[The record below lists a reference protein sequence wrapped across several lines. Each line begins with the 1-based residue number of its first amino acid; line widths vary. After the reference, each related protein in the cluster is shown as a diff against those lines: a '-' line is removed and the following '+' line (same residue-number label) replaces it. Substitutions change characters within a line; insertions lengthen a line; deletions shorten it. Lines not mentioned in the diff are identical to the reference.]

1 MNKYH
6 SSVPFRTKLNADK
19 VIGLILSCTPIRKYR
34 GAIENYIRWSMN
46 TLRSE
51 GIQAQERL
59 KSYREYLTNCVSCKE
74 VTYPPRGKYRKLLPL
89 LRILDD
95 ILTANDMLSMR
106 WLMTIMRIHE
116 LAAPS
121 QKFLDQ
127 ELRDF
132 VFKMDPEAQP
142 VDRDPKVI
150 NRRRKLE
157 NYKDILRREE
167 AQYPNFPWQEFKDW
181 LKPMEENLHQ
191 HTIKMAARP
200 HIAASFLSKS
210 SSSEI
215 DINRQG
221 EPKFKSI
228 PSIVMADLEYYVA
241 YRRYS
246 ENNEPTDKAYALA
259 KAILRSLKLDQSY
272 EYNPC
277 HDVFIDKE
285 GLNAFVDEYVLY
297 YRIKTVAI
305 PASNSIKA
313 RIIHKTAYPIQ
324 YPLQLL
330 NDTSMKLI
338 REIPGDYSASHE
350 DGFRTLNDYARQGDF
365 LADVDATAWT
375 DNFPLA
381 FQYHVVKARY
391 GEEVA
396 GLWVEVMRSPI
407 HVELAEPDGSRQL
420 YEYRIRTGQTMG
432 SFFSWVAA
440 ADSHHFLIRFSYHRV
455 NSKVLSLKKVS
466 EYLSYKVFEKPYW
479 EIGDD
484 EVSSDPVAQSMY
496 VTLSASL
503 GIRLNSEK
511 SKVMSV
517 DNGRY
522 MAEIAHRQTLRGI
535 EVTGVSPKLVSNSL
549 QSYSQLVVFLRFLRQ
564 RHVGLDEDLLI
575 SRLVKESTTLSRHQ
589 YRRKYGQYPI
599 PRRWIEIGLELPS
612 CVGGLVPD
620 DTNWN
625 LRINPQLLLVA
636 MLSTISSYITM
647 FRPGN
652 PILRDGRS
660 NADEILQSVQY
671 LPDNLMNIGR
681 TLLSKYERQT
691 YADKLNQLYI
701 REVTSAIQTLM
712 SDNRLTFAK
721 ATLAN
726 YEYVDM
732 EYFKAW
738 FTSTLD
744 GIKSIAGV
752 PAYLAREYES
762 RAVRETMR
770 KIDKL
775 SPRRFTSREAW
786 IDKLNLSY
794 RDLLDRLDYLSH
806 SFYEKK
812 NKASK
817 EEDLAQMYE
826 ALFGF

>member
-1 MNKYH
+1 MNKNH

-46 TLRSE
+46 TLKSE
-51 GIQAQERL
+51 GIQAQDRL
-59 KSYREYLTNCVSCKE
+59 KSYSEYLTNCVSSKE

-95 ILTANDMLSMR
+95 ILRSNDMLSMR
-106 WLMTIMRIHE
+106 WLMTVMRIHE
-116 LAAPS
+116 LASPS
-121 QKFLDQ
+121 QRFLDK

-132 VFKMDPEAQP
+132 VFRMDPKAQP
-142 VDRDPKVI
+142 VEKNPKVI
-150 NRRRKLE
+150 NRRRHVE
-157 NYKDILRREE
+157 DYKIIIQREE
-167 AQYPNFPWQEFKDW
+167 AQYPDFPWQEFKDW
-181 LKPMEENLHQ
+181 LKPMEQDLRE
-191 HTIKMAARP
+191 HTIQVAAKP
-200 HIAASFLSKS
+200 NISASFLTKS

-221 EPKFKSI
+221 KPKFKSI
-228 PSIVMADLEYYVA
+228 PSIVMADLEYYIA

-246 ENNEPTDKAYALA
+246 ENNEPTDQAYALA
-259 KAILRSLKLDQSY
+259 KAILRALKLDQSY

-277 HDVFIDKE
+277 ADVFKDKE
-285 GLNAFVDEYVLY
+285 GLNAFVDDYVLY

-313 RIIHKTAYPIQ
+313 RIIHKTTYPFQ

-338 REIPGDYSASHE
+338 REIPGDFSASHE
-350 DGFRTLNDYARQGDF
+350 DGFRTLNDFASNNDF

-381 FQYHVVKARY
+381 FQYHVIKARY

-396 GLWVEVMRSPI
+396 GLWVEVMRCPI
-407 HVELAEPDGSRQL
+407 HVELAEPDGTRQL
-420 YEYRIRTGQTMG
+420 YEYRIHTGQTMG

-440 ADSHHFLIRFSYHRV
+440 ADSHHFLIRFSYQRV
-455 NSKVLSLKKVS
+455 NSKVDHFKAVS
-466 EYLSYKVFEKPYW
+466 PRLSYKVFANPYW
-479 EIGDD
+479 MVGDD

-503 GIRLNSEK
+503 GIKLNSSK

-517 DNGRY
+517 DNQKY
-522 MAEIAHRQTLRGI
+522 LAEFVHRQTLRGI
-535 EVTGVSPKLVSNSL
+535 EVTGVSPKLASNSL
-549 QSYSQLVVFLRFLRQ
+549 QSYAQLVVFLQFLRQ

-575 SRLVKESTTLSRHQ
+575 SRLAKESNTLSRQ
-589 YRRKYGQYPI
+589 EYRRKYGQYPI
-599 PRRWIEIGLELPS
+599 PKRWIRIGLELPS

-625 LRINPQLLLVA
+625 LRVNPQLLLVA
-636 MLSTISSYITM
+636 MLSTLSSYISM

-652 PILRDGRS
+652 PILRDGRN
-660 NADEILQSVQY
+660 NADEILQAVQY
-671 LPDNLMNIGR
+671 LPDELINIGN
-681 TLLSKYERQT
+681 TLLSKYERRT
-691 YADKLNQLYI
+691 YADRLNQLYI

-712 SDNRLTFAK
+712 SDQRLTYAK

-726 YEYVDM
+726 YNYVDM
-732 EYFKAW
+732 EYFKTW
-738 FTSTLD
+738 FTGVLANL
-744 GIKSIAGV
+744 KSIAGV

-762 RAVRETMR
+762 RAVQESMK
-770 KIDKL
+770 KIVKL
-775 SPRRFTSREAW
+775 SPHRFPSREAW
-786 IDKLNLSY
+786 IDKMNLSY
-794 RDLLDRLDYLSH
+794 QALLDRLDYLSH

-826 ALFGF
+826 ALFG